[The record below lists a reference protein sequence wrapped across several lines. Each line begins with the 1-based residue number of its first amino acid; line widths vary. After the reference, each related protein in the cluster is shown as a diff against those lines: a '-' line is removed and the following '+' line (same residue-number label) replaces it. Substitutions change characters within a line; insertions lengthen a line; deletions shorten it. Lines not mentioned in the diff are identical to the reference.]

1 MRTLL
6 AAVTAAALLTP
17 LALSAQDYR
26 WSGRLAQ
33 GKEIEVVGVVG
44 DIRAVASSGNTVEV
58 VGEMRDGRL
67 PVRVVEH
74 EDGVTLCVVYP
85 TRSNSRSAGRGNSSG
100 SGRCRQEGSIVNDP
114 PRVNFTVR
122 VPAGVRFAGRTV
134 QGDVRAQ
141 GLRSR
146 VSASSVSGGVDVQT
160 SDVAE
165 ASTVSGHVRV
175 SMGRM
180 PRDGS
185 LRFSTVSGDVRLTL
199 PADAGAEL
207 RANTVS
213 GEIDTD
219 FPMRMEASSRGTGWV
234 RVGQRVRGTIGRGGP
249 ELEISTVSGDI
260 ELRRR

>member
-6 AAVTAAALLTP
+6 ATLAAAALLAP
-17 LALSAQDYR
+17 AALEAQDYR
-26 WSGRLAQ
+26 WSGRLAA

-44 DIRAVASSGNTVEV
+44 EIRAVAASGNTVEV

-67 PVRVVEH
+67 PVRVIEH

-85 TRSNSRSAGRGNSSG
+85 TRSNSRSTGRGNGSG
-100 SGRCRQEGSIVNDP
+100 SGRCRQEGSIVNNP
-114 PRVNFTVR
+114 PRVDFTVR

-134 QGDVRAQ
+134 QGDVRAE
-141 GLRSR
+141 GMRGP
-146 VSASSVSGGVDVQT
+146 VSASTVSGGVDVQT

-165 ASTVSGHVRV
+165 ASSVSGDVRV

-219 FPMRMEASSRGTGWV
+219 FPLRMEATSRGTGWV

>member
-6 AAVTAAALLTP
+6 AAALLLVP
-17 LALSAQDYR
+17 ASLHAQDYR
-26 WSGRLAQ
+26 WSGRLAP

-74 EDGVTLCVVYP
+74 EGGVTLCVVYP
-85 TRSNSRSAGRGNSSG
+85 TRSGEHRSSSG
-100 SGRCRQEGSIVNDP
+100 SGRCRREGSIANNP
-114 PRVNFTVR
+114 PRVDFTVR

-134 QGDVRAQ
+134 QGDVRAE
-141 GLRSR
+141 GLRGA

-165 ASTVSGHVRV
+165 ASSVSGDVRV
-175 SMGRM
+175 SMGRL
-180 PRDGS
+180 PRGGS
-185 LRFSTVSGDVRLTL
+185 LRFSTVSGNVRLTL
-199 PADAGAEL
+199 PADAGAEV

-219 FPMRMEASSRGTGWV
+219 FPMRVEASSRGTSWV

>member
-17 LALSAQDYR
+17 LSLDAQDYR
-26 WSGRLAQ
+26 WSGRLAP

-44 DIRAVASSGNTVEV
+44 DIRAVAASGNTVEV

-85 TRSNSRSAGRGNSSG
+85 TRSGSGRGNSSG

-114 PRVNFTVR
+114 PRVDFTVR

-134 QGDVRAQ
+134 QGDVRAE
-141 GLRSR
+141 GMRGP
-146 VSASSVSGGVDVQT
+146 VSASTVSGGVDVQT

-165 ASTVSGHVRV
+165 ASSVSGDVRV
-175 SMGRM
+175 SMGRL

-185 LRFSTVSGDVRLTL
+185 MRFSTVSGDVRLIL

-219 FPMRMEASSRGTGWV
+219 FPMRMEASSRGNSWV
-234 RVGQRVRGTIGRGGP
+234 RVGQRVRGTIGRGGA

>member
-6 AAVTAAALLTP
+6 AAAAAAALLAP
-17 LALSAQDYR
+17 LSLDAQDYR
-26 WSGRLAQ
+26 WSGRVAQ

-44 DIRAVASSGNTVEV
+44 DIRAVASSGATVEV
-58 VGEMRDGRL
+58 VGQMRDGRL

-74 EDGVTLCVVYP
+74 EGGVTLCVVYP
-85 TRSNSRSAGRGNSSG
+85 TRSNSRGGRGNSSG

-114 PRVNFTVR
+114 PRVDFTVR

-134 QGDVRAQ
+134 TGDVRAE
-141 GLRSR
+141 GLRAR
-146 VSASSVSGGVDVQT
+146 VSASSVTGGVDVQT

-165 ASTVSGHVRV
+165 ASTVSGDVRV
-175 SMGRM
+175 SMGRL

-219 FPMRMEASSRGTGWV
+219 FPMRMEASSRGNSWV

>member
-6 AAVTAAALLTP
+6 AALGAAALLAP
-17 LALSAQDYR
+17 HSLDAQDYR
-26 WSGRLAQ
+26 WSGRLAP

-44 DIRAVASSGNTVEV
+44 DIRAVAASGNTVEV

-85 TRSNSRSAGRGNSSG
+85 TRSSSSGRGNSSG
-100 SGRCRQEGSIVNDP
+100 SGRCRQEGSIVNNP
-114 PRVNFTVR
+114 PRVDFTVR

-134 QGDVRAQ
+134 QGDVRAE
-141 GLRSR
+141 GMRGP
-146 VSASSVSGGVDVQT
+146 VSASTVSGGVDVQT

-175 SMGRM
+175 SMGRL

-185 LRFSTVSGDVRLTL
+185 MRFSTVSGDVRLIL

-219 FPMRMEASSRGTGWV
+219 FPMRMEASSRGSSWV

-249 ELEISTVSGDI
+249 VLEISTVSGDI

>member
-6 AAVTAAALLTP
+6 AAMTAAALLDP
-17 LALSAQDYR
+17 AALEAQDYR
-26 WSGRLAQ
+26 WSGRLAP

-44 DIRAVASSGNTVEV
+44 EIRAVAATGNTVEV

-74 EDGVTLCVVYP
+74 EGGVTLCVVYP
-85 TRSNSRSAGRGNSSG
+85 TRASSRGTGRGNG
-100 SGRCRQEGSIVNDP
+100 SGRCRQEGSIVNNP
-114 PRVNFTVR
+114 PRVDFTVR

-134 QGDVRAQ
+134 QGGVRTE
-141 GLRSR
+141 GLRGP
-146 VSASSVSGGVDVQT
+146 VSASTVSGSVDVQT
-160 SDVAE
+160 SDVAQ
-165 ASTVSGHVRV
+165 ASSVSGDVRV
-175 SMGRM
+175 SMGRL

-199 PADAGAEL
+199 PADVGAEL
-207 RANTVS
+207 RASTVS

-219 FPMRMEASSRGTGWV
+219 FPMRMEATSRGNAFV